1 MPKILMCQLI
11 IGASLLLSACSTS
24 TTIDGL
30 PASKI
35 TRERNGQIE
44 RIHIVEVKDSSGIGS
59 IAGGVIGGI
68 VAGKHIGSGTGST
81 ISSVFG
87 ALLGGF
93 LGNQME
99 REMRQKSA
107 QELTI
112 QMQDNGERLVILQ
125 EMQPAFQVGQQ
136 VVVISNGQTARVQ
149 ARTTQQ

>member
-1 MPKILMCQLI
+1 MPKILICQLI

-112 QMQDNGERLVILQ
+112 QMQDNGERARDATGVSSWTTSRRH
-125 EMQPAFQVGQQ
+125 QQ
-136 VVVISNGQTARVQ
+136 RANCTRPSTHDAAIK
-149 ARTTQQ
+149 